1 MSTGG
6 TLTTGAPSGLAV
18 TTCGPER
25 LVDALPGGVAAAIV
39 EAARRAD
46 VLVVDRRTGELRT
59 DRPGEAEIAGRTVL
73 VVPKRPG
80 ARPSVTCYSRAAP
93 GTDPAV
99 ELIRRTVELDATT
112 DSHYSVASAVAV
124 ASEDA
129 SAAGED
135 VPTSDE
141 DDRFGLPEPG
151 AEEASPSER
160 ASLSPSAAELAARRD
175 AVDDAIQRLLEG
187 APEEATALAFC
198 GLAGVVE
205 PLPDA

>member
-6 TLTTGAPSGLAV
+6 TPTTGAPSGLAV

-25 LVDALPGGVAAAIV
+25 LVDRLPGGVAAATV
-39 EAARRAD
+39 EATRRAD

-73 VVPKRPG
+73 VVPERPG

-93 GTDPAV
+93 GSDPAV
-99 ELIRRTVELDATT
+99 ELIRQAVELDATT
-112 DSHYSVASAVAV
+112 ASHYSVASAVAV
-124 ASEDA
+124 AN
-129 SAAGED
+129 ED
-135 VPTSDE
+135 VSPTEEGETPTEPTDS
-141 DDRFGLPEPG
+141 FGLPAPET
-151 AEEASPSER
+151 EEAPAAEH

-175 AVDDAIQRLLEG
+175 AVDDATRRLLDD